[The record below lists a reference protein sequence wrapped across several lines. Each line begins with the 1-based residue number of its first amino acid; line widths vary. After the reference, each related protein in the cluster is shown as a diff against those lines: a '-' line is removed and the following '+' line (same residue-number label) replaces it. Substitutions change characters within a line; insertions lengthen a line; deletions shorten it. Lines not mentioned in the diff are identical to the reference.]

1 MKQLFLLERFLAYE
15 SLLVSTDMLCSE
27 KRSQHLS
34 LVDMQGSAH
43 LNSHAQLFHN
53 YATRENEEHPAT
65 LPVLRASHKAQ
76 KNT

>member
-15 SLLVSTDMLCSE
+15 SLLVSTEMLCSE
-27 KRSQHLS
+27 RPSQHSS

-43 LNSHAQLFHN
+43 LIIHAQLFHK
-53 YATRENEEHPAT
+53 YAARENEEHPAT

-76 KNT
+76 KIT